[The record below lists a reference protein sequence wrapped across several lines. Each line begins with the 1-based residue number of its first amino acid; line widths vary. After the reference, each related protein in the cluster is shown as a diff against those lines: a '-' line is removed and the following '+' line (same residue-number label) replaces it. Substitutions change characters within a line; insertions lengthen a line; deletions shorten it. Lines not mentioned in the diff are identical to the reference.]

1 MCPCLVVVTYTGK
14 ILCTLGQTNGLVAR
28 LLQFFFIVSFCQFHV
43 FQYFWLIVQLQV
55 DGRYPIEK
63 LLVFF

>member
-14 ILCTLGQTNGLVAR
+14 ILGALGQATGLVAR
-28 LLQFFFIVSFCQFHV
+28 LFQFFFIVSFCQFHI
-43 FQYFWLIVQLQV
+43 FQYFRLIVQFQI